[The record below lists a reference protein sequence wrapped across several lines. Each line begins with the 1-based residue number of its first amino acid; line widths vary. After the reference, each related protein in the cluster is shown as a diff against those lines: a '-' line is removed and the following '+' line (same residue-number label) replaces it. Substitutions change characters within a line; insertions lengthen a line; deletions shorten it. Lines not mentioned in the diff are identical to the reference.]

1 MYMNFRSKRTSMVIT
16 CVIVIELPMPMV
28 RLFLFQQIKA
38 IADTGVNLIV
48 TGGKVG
54 ELALHYANK
63 HKLMIIRL
71 MSKFDLRRL
80 CKAIGATALPRIVS
94 ISNPMMYLY
103 CGKDGTKIHGHDLN
117 CNLHTL
123 LHQTSLLLDKS

>member
-1 MYMNFRSKRTSMVIT
+1 MRSTKGLTPIHLNADLDSCI
-16 CVIVIELPMPMV
+16 
-28 RLFLFQQIKA
+28 FQQIKA
-38 IADTGVNLIV
+38 IAETGVNLIV

-94 ISNPMMYLY
+94 YI
-103 CGKDGTKIHGHDLN
+103 
-117 CNLHTL
+117 L
-123 LHQTSLLLDKS
+123 LHFSGISF